1 MKEYGI
7 NQILELK
14 NKRMKI
20 GVSIDGVLRDFL
32 EQVKETHLK
41 YFPTEEGENEI
52 EIADYNL
59 EKWVTFPE
67 EKVKQGEVEF
77 NPDFNEESFLESE
90 NETNLVDVKDKVTLE
105 EFLYENCTVEIFG
118 YAEESISSAV
128 ETLNQLILDNPRHE
142 FILISREGGMAIPST
157 LFFLAKTKSTCPNI
171 KFVTEY
177 SKVWDY
183 IDVMVTDHPSILN
196 TKPLNKLSIVIDKD
210 YNKNFTQLGHRVKT
224 IKEIDE
230 RLLDNLE
237 QVYQGSLIV

>member
-1 MKEYGI
+1 M
-7 NQILELK
+7 
-14 NKRMKI
+14 RI

-32 EQVKETHLK
+32 GQVKETHLK
-41 YFPTEEGENEI
+41 YFPTVEGNDEI
-52 EIADYNL
+52 EVSDYEL
-59 EKWVTFPE
+59 DKWVTFPE
-67 EKVKQGEVEF
+67 EEVKQGEVEF
-77 NPDFNEESFLESE
+77 NPDFDEESFLESKE
-90 NETNLVDVKDKVTLE
+90 ETELTKVKDKVTLE
-105 EFLYENCTVEIFG
+105 EFLYERCTVELFG

-183 IDVMVTDHPSILN
+183 VDVMITDHPKIIN
-196 TKPLNKLSIVIDKD
+196 TKPLGKINIVIDKE
-210 YNKNFTQLGHRVKT
+210 YNKKIVQSVHRIKT

-230 RLLDNLE
+230 ILLDNIE
-237 QVYQGSLIV
+237 QLHQVTLSL

>member
-1 MKEYGI
+1 
-7 NQILELK
+7 
-14 NKRMKI
+14 MKI

-32 EQVKETHLK
+32 GQVKETHLK
-41 YFPTEEGENEI
+41 YFPTVEGNDEI
-52 EIADYNL
+52 EVSDYEL
-59 EKWVTFPE
+59 DKWVTFPE
-67 EKVKQGEVEF
+67 EEVKQGEVEF
-77 NPDFNEESFLESE
+77 NPDFDEESFLESKE
-90 NETNLVDVKDKVTLE
+90 ETELTKVKDKVTLE
-105 EFLYENCTVEIFG
+105 EFLYERCTVELFG

-183 IDVMVTDHPSILN
+183 VDVMITDHPKIIN
-196 TKPLNKLSIVIDKD
+196 TKPLGKINIVIDKE
-210 YNKNFTQLGHRVKT
+210 YNKKIVQSVHRIKT

-230 RLLDNLE
+230 ILLDNIE
-237 QVYQGSLIV
+237 QLHQVTLSL

>member
-1 MKEYGI
+1 
-7 NQILELK
+7 
-14 NKRMKI
+14 MKI

-32 EQVKETHLK
+32 GQVKETHLK
-41 YFPTEEGENEI
+41 YFPTIEGEEEI
-52 EIADYNL
+52 EVSDYEL
-59 EKWVTFPE
+59 DKWVTFPE
-67 EKVKQGEVEF
+67 EEVKQGEVEF
-77 NPDFNEESFLESE
+77 NPDFDEESFLESKE
-90 NETNLVDVKDKVTLE
+90 ETELTEVKDKVTLD
-105 EFLYENCTVEIFG
+105 EFLYERCTVEIFG

-183 IDVMVTDHPSILN
+183 VDVMVTDHPKIIN
-196 TKPLNKLSIVIDKD
+196 TKPLEKINIVIDKE
-210 YNKNFTQLGHRVKT
+210 YNKKVVQSGHRIKT

-230 RLLDNLE
+230 RLLDNIE
-237 QVYQGSLIV
+237 QLYQGFPLL